1 MDKIYG
7 NYLNQLNP
15 DFPLDCETLE
25 YLSDNEKM
33 CELLGN
39 IAGDKVIISGC
50 ALNQEETEREAGYV
64 FLKTT
69 DYPNGEILPFEGGAV
84 VNGFH
89 LVKEDINVSAGS
101 ITYNKAYT
109 KRSLVAGTDNSE
121 GAENFTW
128 EQFTGLSTTQVLK
141 AAVDELD
148 ARLDNIVDEP
158 IGVIKIWAGAALPDR
173 YLYCNGDN
181 LQIPSSES
189 DPYWKLY
196 QAIGTTFNV
205 TEPIPTPSGYF
216 ALPDLSGR
224 FIVGRGTSD
233 KVFAFKEKGGAS
245 AVQLTINEI
254 PPHRHN
260 AQGTDEMGESVS
272 AAFRSQYDLEFIAKV
287 DNIGDE
293 NAGKGSAIRTSSVGG
308 GVAHENL
315 PPYFTLSYIIR
326 YR

>member
-1 MDKIYG
+1 MDKIHG

-25 YLSDNEKM
+25 YLSNNEKM

-89 LVKEDINVSAGS
+89 LVKEDVNVSAGA

-109 KRSLVAGTDNSE
+109 KRRLVAGADNSE

-128 EQFTGLSTTQVLK
+128 EQFTELSTTQVLK
-141 AAVDELD
+141 AAVDELG
-148 ARLDNIVDEP
+148 ARLDNIVEEP

-173 YLYCNGDN
+173 YLYCDGAN
-181 LQIPSSES
+181 LQIPQSES
-189 DPYWKLY
+189 DTYWKLW
-196 QAIGTTFNV
+196 QAIGTTFNIAGDV
-205 TEPIPTPSGYF
+205 PTPTGYF

-224 FIVGRGTSD
+224 FIVGKGTSD
-233 KVFAFKEKGGAS
+233 KAFAFKEKGGAS
-245 AVQLTINEI
+245 KVQLAANELPVHSHVVPADDSI
-254 PPHRHN
+254 VGMPGYNTEGYPSNYVRKGAGYSN
-260 AQGTDEMGESVS
+260 D
-272 AAFRSQYDLEFIAKV
+272 
-287 DNIGDE
+287 GD
-293 NAGKGSAIRTSSVGG
+293 GGVCSSSTVGG
-308 GVAHENL
+308 NQSHENL